1 MSPAEL
7 SVKRPIFISCIVI
20 LMLVMGYLS
29 LKKLPLDLFPDV
41 TIPTVVIATPYPGSG
56 PEEVET
62 EVSKVIEEE
71 ISSIS
76 GIDKIRSENR
86 EGYSVVIAEF
96 RQNVD
101 IKYAEQQIR
110 AKVDN
115 VQNDLPEDLEKSIIR
130 TVSPSD
136 APIMAIALSADLPDG
151 KLFDLADDVIK
162 PQFEQVYQ
170 VGEVKILGGRERE
183 IHVYLDRSAVS
194 ARETSATE
202 VAKSLKDSG
211 RNIPSGKTDS
221 ATSERT
227 YRTAATYP
235 KISDIENTIVK
246 AIMGGNAMTIGSMGR
261 VEDSLEDET
270 SRTYING
277 EKAILFQI
285 YRQSG
290 ANTVRVADDVKARME
305 RINSSLAT
313 KPGAPTMKL
322 VNDRSRL
329 IRANVFDVY
338 ESITIGIILT
348 VIVVYFFLGSFRS
361 TIITSFALPNSLL
374 GAFIFMKAFGFSI
387 NIMSLL
393 ALSLVV
399 GLLVDDAIVVR
410 ENIYRK
416 IEDGMNAM
424 RAALEGTNEVTLAVI
439 ATTLTVLAVF
449 GPIGNL
455 DGITG
460 QYFKQFGFTVCFA
473 MAVSLFDALTI
484 APMLSAY
491 FAGPTH
497 KVAAKNWFMR
507 ANEAALKWF
516 DAFQTRLE
524 VWYEKTLTVCVYHPF
539 KTLLV
544 GAMIFF
550 ASLYLIKYI
559 PATFIPAQDNGE
571 FTVSFDLPLG
581 SSLQATDEV
590 AKEIDAV
597 VRKNNEV
604 AYTVVTAGDD
614 EGSANPG
621 SIFVMLKNVKERDK
635 NTSEMKELVR
645 QQLKDYNKFAV
656 KVGDVDAS
664 GSNQRM
670 FNMNITGTD
679 LVQLKDYSDKVLAR
693 IKGHPALLDVDTSFR
708 QGKPEKRVEINTP
721 AALAAGVTPTGIGM
735 ELRTQIEGSL
745 AGVYR
750 ENGRDYDIRVRMEP
764 EQRDLVDNFA
774 RVRVPNTYGQSIP
787 LGMVAKLQDAVQ
799 PANILRE
806 NRSRYV
812 QISADIAPGGPGLGG
827 AMQDI
832 SKIISEE
839 LPPPEGMGF
848 TFVGQAERFKELI
861 TNIAVSLGLGI
872 LFIYLVLASLY
883 ESFITPFTIMLVIP
897 LAACGAF
904 VALFVTQQSLNLFS
918 MIGCVM
924 LMGMATKNSILLVD
938 YTELKMR
945 EGLDR
950 TRALI
955 VAGRTRLR
963 PILMTSFAMAAGML
977 PVAIGLNEASRQR
990 TSLGIVVI
998 GGTISSTILTLYV
1011 IPAAYEYIDRFQ
1023 VWFYRLF
1030 NKYVRSHD
1038 HRDDGH
1044 GEPTLEEVPT

>member
-7 SVKRPIFISCIVI
+7 SIKRPIFISCLVI
-20 LMLVMGYLS
+20 LMLVLGFLS
-29 LKKLPLDLFPDV
+29 MRSLPLDLFPDI
-41 TIPTVVIATPYPGSG
+41 TIPTVVVATPYPGAG

-62 EVSKVIEEE
+62 EVSKIIEEE
-71 ISSIS
+71 LSSIS
-76 GIDKIRSENR
+76 GLNKVSSENR

-96 RQNVD
+96 RQDVD
-101 IKYAEQQIR
+101 IKFAEQQVR

-115 VQNDLPEDLEKSIIR
+115 VQSELPDDLDKPIIR

-136 APIMAIALSADLPDG
+136 APIMMVALSADLPDG
-151 KLFDLADDVIK
+151 ELFDLAEDLIK

-170 VGEVKILGGRERE
+170 VGEVKILGGRKRE
-183 IHVYLDRSAVS
+183 IHVYLDREALSSREISAGQVASSLAS
-194 ARETSATE
+194 A
-202 VAKSLKDSG
+202 G
-211 RNIPSGKTDS
+211 RNIPSGKTDFS
-221 ATSERT
+221 GSTERT
-227 YRTAATYP
+227 YRTSA
-235 KISDIENTIVK
+235 SFENKEAIKETVVK
-246 AIMGGNAMTIGSMGR
+246 AIFGGNASTIGSLGR

-270 SRTYING
+270 SRTYFNSQ
-277 EKAILFQI
+277 KALLFEI

-290 ANTVRVADDVKARME
+290 ANTVRVADEVKS
-305 RINSSLAT
+305 RIQKINQLMASKKG
-313 KPGAPTMKL
+313 KPQMTL

-329 IRANVFDVY
+329 IRANVYDVY
-338 ESITIGIILT
+338 ESIIFGIFLT
-348 VIVVYFFLGSFRS
+348 VLVVYVFLGSLRS
-361 TIITSFALPNSLL
+361 TVITGLALPNSLL
-374 GAFIFMKAFGFSI
+374 GAFVFMQIFGFSI

-416 IEDGMNAM
+416 IEEGLGAM
-424 RAALEGTNEVTLAVI
+424 KAALEGTNEVTLAVI

-455 DGITG
+455 DGIVG

-473 MAVSLFDALTI
+473 VAVSLFDALTI

-497 KVAAKNWFMR
+497 PVAPTGWFSRWNEKV
-507 ANEAALKWF
+507 LKSF
-516 DAFQTRLE
+516 DRFQSKLE
-524 VWYEKTLTVCVYHPF
+524 QYYETTLTKSLKRPLT
-539 KTLLV
+539 TLAIGVAIFV
-544 GAMIFF
+544 GSIVLAKF
-550 ASLYLIKYI
+550 I
-559 PATFIPAQDNGE
+559 PATFIPPQDNGE
-571 FTVSFDLPLG
+571 FTVQFDLPLG
-581 SSLQATDEV
+581 SALSATDQV
-590 AKEIDAV
+590 AQQIDAV
-597 VRKNNEV
+597 IRKNKEV
-604 AYTVVTAGDD
+604 QYSVVTVGDD

-621 SIFVMLKNVKERDK
+621 SVYVRLVDSDLRGK
-635 NTSEMKELVR
+635 NTSEVKEMVR
-645 QQLKDYNKFAV
+645 QQLTGFSKYAV

-670 FNMNITGTD
+670 FTMNLAGSNLED
-679 LVQLKDYSDKVLAR
+679 LKAYANKVLQK
-693 IKGHPALLDVDTSFR
+693 IKHHPALLDVDTSYR
-708 QGKPEKRVEINTP
+708 DGKPESRVVVDSR
-721 AALAAGVTPTGIGM
+721 AAQLAGVSQAGIGA
-735 ELRTQIEGSL
+735 ELRTQIEGTK
-745 AGVYR
+745 AGVFR
-750 ENGRDYDIRVRMEP
+750 ENSKDYDIRVRIAP
-764 EQRDLVDNFA
+764 EERDLLDHFA
-774 RVRVPNTYGQSIP
+774 SVRVPNLYQNPVP
-787 LGMVAKLQDAVQ
+787 LSAVAKIESAVQ

-806 NRSRYV
+806 NRMRYI

-827 AMQDI
+827 AMTDVSRI
-832 SKIISEE
+832 LKDEI
-839 LPPPEGMGF
+839 PPPEGISF
-848 TFVGQAERFKELI
+848 SFVGQAERFAELL

-904 VALFVTQQSLNLFS
+904 VALFVTGESLNLFS

-924 LMGMATKNSILLVD
+924 LMGLATKNSILLID
-938 YTELKMR
+938 YTELKMK

-950 TRALI
+950 TTSLI

-998 GGTISSTILTLYV
+998 GGTISSTILTLYI
-1011 IPAAYEYIDRFQ
+1011 IPSAFEYIDRFQ
-1023 VWFYRLF
+1023 VWFYQIF
-1030 NKYVRSHD
+1030 NKYLRSQD
-1038 HRDDGH
+1038 IAKK
-1044 GEPTLEEVPT
+1044 V